1 MEEQQRKSVLVVD
14 DDIGLVKFI
23 AQVLRINGYVPV
35 SAYSGEATLDAY
47 SAAPPHLI
55 LLDIA
60 MPGLNGWD
68 VAERIRVK
76 EDPTGT
82 HTPIVI
88 MSAQSRIFEVSQQ
101 FRQRVDAFLT
111 KPFGTEEIVAQV
123 AAMIGPGIQ

>member
-23 AQVLRINGYVPV
+23 AQVLRMNGYLPV
-35 SAYSGEATLDAY
+35 VAYSGEAALDAY
-47 SAAPPHLI
+47 SAAPPQLV

-68 VAERIRVK
+68 VAERIRAK
-76 EDPTGT
+76 EDLTGT

-101 FRQRVDAFLT
+101 FQQQVDGFLT
-111 KPFGTEEIVAQV
+111 KPFGMEEIVVQV
-123 AAMIGPGIQ
+123 TAMIGSGTQ